1 MKVEVEI
8 QDLETI
14 VFATAAIKKIET
26 ALSTRKHDPFVKPY
40 LEFNEAHNNLTTALT
55 HAKRSQ
61 NSQDY
66 ATPWDG
72 ELSIKE
78 IKYLQDVSSY
88 TTYKTVSGDE
98 RNPASQGYNDVVDS
112 LMAKGCIKM
121 GQLVSGIVWAGE
133 EHPFLEKMPSFGVA
147 ITLRGRTKLTKV
159 VKDRVTEVTGSPYSK
174 AVGSSVTQIPTLDS
188 LGH

>member
-1 MKVEVEI
+1 MKVEVDI
-8 QDLETI
+8 KDLETL

-61 NSQDY
+61 NSANY

-78 IKYLQDVSSY
+78 IKYLQDVACY
-88 TTYKTVSGDE
+88 TTYKTVSGEE

-121 GQLVSGIVWAGE
+121 GQLVSGIVWSGE
-133 EHPFLEKMPSFGVA
+133 DQPFLEKMPSFGVA
-147 ITLRGRTKLTKV
+147 ITPRGREKLAKAIKDKV
-159 VKDRVTEVTGSPYSK
+159 ISLSKEPISP
-174 AVGSSVTQIPTLDS
+174 VDVMWD
-188 LGH
+188 